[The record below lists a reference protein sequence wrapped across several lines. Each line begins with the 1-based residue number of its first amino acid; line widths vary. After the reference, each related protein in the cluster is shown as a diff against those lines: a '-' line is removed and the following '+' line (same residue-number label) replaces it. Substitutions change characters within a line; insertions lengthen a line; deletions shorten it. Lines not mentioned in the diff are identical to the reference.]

1 MNAAVRRAVRWAG
14 LEDTEPE
21 VLVPSRKAFLSF
33 VPWDSP
39 VCDFKDR
46 LMQNASSFLRRISFP
61 KPLLHP

>member
-1 MNAAVRRAVRWAG
+1 M
-14 LEDTEPE
+14 EDTEPE

-46 LMQNASSFLRRISFP
+46 LMQNASSFLRRISVP